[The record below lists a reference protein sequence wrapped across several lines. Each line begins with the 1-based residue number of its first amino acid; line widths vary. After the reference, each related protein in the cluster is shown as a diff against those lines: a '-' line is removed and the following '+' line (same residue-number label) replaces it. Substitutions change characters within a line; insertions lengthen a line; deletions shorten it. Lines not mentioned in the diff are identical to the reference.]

1 MHTLLGRLYSKE
13 RWVIA
18 AIALLGLALRLWALG
33 DKGLAYDE
41 AATALMARAS
51 GPAIIQFHWQA
62 AFEHPPL
69 WQLTMH
75 AWTAVFGQSEAV
87 LRLLPALAGAAA
99 VPLTWYWL
107 RQLWLRAAGLRLLA
121 AALVAF
127 SPTLVLYAQ
136 EARMYTIVVLLAL
149 LSLLAVVELAQ
160 RPGWVSAALFVVI
173 NWLMLGYHYYSLL
186 LVGSEWIFF
195 LVLTV
200 RSANLVGSAR
210 KEEWRGARWW
220 DAACLVSIV
229 PILLW
234 MFFSPGFHDTLAAV
248 TRSMGSGAAPAL
260 FFDGIWRDL
269 SFGAFRWQP
278 DIAAVGYLLLPLVA
292 VGAYALVRSPLALA
306 DALPDATSVPAAD
319 SLPAPLA
326 AGRGGTPA
334 APKNAARPHARAP
347 RTTREQD
354 RAAQKSAANWG
365 WLVVIVGLLPLLV
378 SVVLFRTLAARYVLF
393 ILPAIY
399 TMAAGGI
406 VWLGR
411 RHWVLGLAGSVL
423 VAVPAV
429 VGLRYYYGY
438 YHKSEYR
445 DMVAYLREHIAPDDA
460 IMLYAPRQHLLA
472 KYYLGEERTYYTAPQ
487 VDLPDYW
494 PVNAPPVVP
503 EKMDGE
509 IQDLL
514 AAHPAVWLVMTAQ
527 DEVDDG
533 EFVPKYFTAVSYKED
548 CRKWIDVELCRFVSP
563 TSSQGKGPA
572 SGVQAAAPVTPDLL
586 YNGELRLQRAAAR
599 LVDEPQ
605 LGQSTIFAQLDWL
618 AERKPTVDYR
628 VSLRLLDASGQ
639 VIAQR
644 DEYPIGQLLPPTT
657 WNQDDAKPGYV
668 ALPIPPNLA
677 PGPYQVTVDV
687 YDPATQ
693 SLFAAPVT
701 IANFTLPSASGE

>member
-1 MHTLLGRLYSKE
+1 MHTLLARLYSKE
-13 RWVIA
+13 RWAIIVIA
-18 AIALLGLALRLWALG
+18 LVGLALRLWALG

-51 GPAIIQFHWQA
+51 GPAILQFHWNA

-69 WQLTMH
+69 WQLTMRTWS
-75 AWTAVFGQSEAV
+75 ALFGQSEAM

-107 RQLWLRAAGLRLLA
+107 RQLWSRAVGLRLLVA
-121 AALVAF
+121 TLVAVSPALV
-127 SPTLVLYAQ
+127 VYAQ
-136 EARMYTIVVLLAL
+136 EARMYTVVVLLAL
-149 LSLLAVVELAQ
+149 LSLVALVELAQ
-160 RPGWVSAALFVVI
+160 RPSWASAAIFVVI

-186 LVGSEWIFF
+186 LVGSEWLFF
-195 LVLTV
+195 LVLTI
-200 RSANLVGSAR
+200 RSAPMIGTTR
-210 KEEWRGARWW
+210 KEDWRGARWW

-234 MFFSPGFHDTLAAV
+234 MLFSPGFHDTLTAV
-248 TRSMGSGAAPAL
+248 TRSMAGGAAPAL

-278 DIAAVGYLLLPLVA
+278 DIAALGYLLLPLVA
-292 VGAYALVRSPLALA
+292 IGVYAAVRTPLLLA
-306 DALPDATSVPAAD
+306 DARSDADPVPAAD
-319 SLPAPLA
+319 A
-326 AGRGGTPA
+326 AAVSQAGTPK
-334 APKNAARPHARAP
+334 APASRPHARTP
-347 RTTREQD
+347 RARKEND
-354 RAAQKSAANWG
+354 RAAQKTAADWG

-378 SVVLFRTLAARYVLF
+378 SLLLFRTLAARYILF

-399 TMAAGGI
+399 TLVAAGI

-411 RHWVLGLAGSVL
+411 RHWAFGLLGIVLA
-423 VAVPAV
+423 AVPAV
-429 VGLRYYYGY
+429 VGLGYYYGF

-445 DMVAYLREHIAPDDA
+445 DMAAYLREHVGPDDA

-472 KYYLGEERTYYTAPQ
+472 KYYLGEDRTYYTAPQ

-494 PVNAPPVVP
+494 PVNAPPIVP
-503 EKMDGE
+503 EEMDGQ

-533 EFVPKYFTAVSYKED
+533 EFVPKYFTAVSYKQD
-548 CRKWIDVELCRFVSP
+548 CHKWIDVELCRFVGP
-563 TSSQGKGPA
+563 TSGVLNDQSVPA
-572 SGVQAAAPVTPDLL
+572 AHAVAPVTPNLL
-586 YNGELRLQRAAAR
+586 YDSELRLQRAQAR
-599 LVDEPQ
+599 LVDERQ
-605 LGQSTIFAQLDWL
+605 LGQSTIYAELDWL

-628 VSLRLLDASGQ
+628 ISLRLLDPSGQ
-639 VIAQR
+639 VVAQR

-657 WNQDDAKPGYV
+657 WNQGDTKPGYM
-668 ALPIPPNLA
+668 ALPIPPDL
-677 PGPYQVTVDV
+677 PTGTYQVTVEV

-693 SLFAAPVT
+693 APYGTPVT
-701 IANFTLPSASGE
+701 IAQFAF

>member
-1 MHTLLGRLYSKE
+1 MHTLLARLYSKE
-13 RWVIA
+13 RWIII
-18 AIALLGLALRLWALG
+18 AIALVGLALRLWALG

-51 GPAIIQFHWQA
+51 GPAIIQFHWSA

-69 WQLTMH
+69 WQLTMR
-75 AWTAVFGQSEAV
+75 AWSALFGQSEAA
-87 LRLLPALAGAAA
+87 LRLLPALVGAAA

-107 RQLWLRAAGLRLLA
+107 RQLWSRAVGLRLLA
-121 AALVAF
+121 AALVAL
-127 SPTLVLYAQ
+127 SPALVLYAQ
-136 EARMYTIVVLLAL
+136 EARMYTVVVLLAL
-149 LSLLAVVELAQ
+149 LSLLALVELAR
-160 RPGWVSAALFVVI
+160 RPSWGSAALFVVV

-200 RSANLVGSAR
+200 RSARLIGTAR
-210 KEEWRGARWW
+210 KEDWRGARWW

-234 MFFSPGFHDTLAAV
+234 MLFSPGFHDTLTAV
-248 TRSMGSGAAPAL
+248 TRSMAGGAAPAL

-278 DIAAVGYLLLPLVA
+278 DIAAVGYLLLPLLAIGVYAA
-292 VGAYALVRSPLALA
+292 VRTPLTLF
-306 DALPDATSVPAAD
+306 DALPDAATPAAD
-319 SLPAPLA
+319 
-326 AGRGGTPA
+326 A
-334 APKNAARPHARAP
+334 APASQPEASKGLASRPHARAP
-347 RTTREQD
+347 RARKEND
-354 RAAQKSAANWG
+354 RAAQKTAADWG

-378 SVVLFRTLAARYVLF
+378 SIILFRTLAARYILF

-399 TMAAGGI
+399 TLAAGGI

-411 RHWVLGLAGSVL
+411 RHWALGLLGIVL
-423 VAVPAV
+423 AAVPAV
-429 VGLRYYYGY
+429 VGLGYYYGF

-445 DMVAYLREHIAPDDA
+445 DMAAYLREHIGPDDA

-472 KYYLGEERTYYTAPQ
+472 KYYLGEDRTYYTAPQ

-494 PVNAPPVVP
+494 PVNASPVVP
-503 EKMDGE
+503 EEMDGQ

-514 AAHPAVWLVMTAQ
+514 AKHPAVWLVMTAQ

-533 EFVPKYFTAVSYKED
+533 EFVPKYFTAVSYKQD
-548 CRKWIDVELCRFVSP
+548 CHKWIDVELCRFVSP
-563 TSSQGKGPA
+563 TSSSLNGQPPA
-572 SGVQAAAPVTPDLL
+572 GVHAAEPVAPNLL
-586 YNGELRLQRAAAR
+586 YNGELRLQRAQAR

-605 LGQSTIFAQLDWL
+605 LGQSTIYAELDWL

-628 VSLRLLDASGQ
+628 VTLRLLDPSGQ
-639 VIAQR
+639 VAAQR

-657 WNQDDAKPGYV
+657 WNQGDAKPGYM
-668 ALPIPPNLA
+668 ALPIPPGLP
-677 PGPYQVTVDV
+677 PGAYQVTVDV
-687 YDPATQ
+687 YDSATQ
-693 SLFAAPVT
+693 APYAAPMT
-701 IANFTLPSASGE
+701 IAQFTLPVTSGE

>member
-1 MHTLLGRLYSKE
+1 MHMILARLYSKE
-13 RWVIA
+13 RWVII
-18 AIALLGLALRLWALG
+18 AIALVGLALRLWALG

-51 GPAIIQFHWQA
+51 GPAIIQFHWHA

-69 WQLTMH
+69 WQLTMR
-75 AWTAVFGQSEAV
+75 AWSALFGQSEAM

-107 RQLWLRAAGLRLLA
+107 RQLWSRAVGLRLLA

-127 SPTLVLYAQ
+127 SPVLVIYAQ
-136 EARMYTIVVLLAL
+136 EARMYTVVVLLAL
-149 LSLLAVVELAQ
+149 LSLLALVELAR
-160 RPGWVSAALFVVI
+160 RPSWASAALFVVV

-195 LVLTV
+195 FVLTV
-200 RSANLVGSAR
+200 RNAPLIGTAR

-234 MFFSPGFHDTLAAV
+234 MLFSPGFHDTLTAV
-248 TRSMGSGAAPAL
+248 TRSMAGGPSPAL

-269 SFGAFRWQP
+269 SFGALRWQP

-292 VGAYALVRSPLALA
+292 IGVYAAIRAPLALL
-306 DALPDATSVPAAD
+306 DALPDAA
-319 SLPAPLA
+319 PAPAVDA
-326 AGRGGTPA
+326 APATQAGTPKPPA
-334 APKNAARPHARAP
+334 SRPHARAP
-347 RTTREQD
+347 RARKEND
-354 RAAQKSAANWG
+354 RAAQKAAADWG
-365 WLVVIVGLLPLLV
+365 WLVVIVGVLPLLV
-378 SVVLFRTLAARYVLF
+378 SVVLFRTLAARYILF
-393 ILPAIY
+393 VVPALY
-399 TMAAGGI
+399 TLAAAGI

-411 RHWVLGLAGSVL
+411 RHWVFGLIGIVL
-423 VAVPAV
+423 AAVPAV
-429 VGLRYYYGY
+429 VGLGYYYGF

-445 DMVAYLREHIAPDDA
+445 DMAVYLREHIGADDA

-472 KYYLGEERTYYTAPQ
+472 KYYLGEDRTYYTAPQ

-503 EKMDGE
+503 EEIDGQ

-514 AAHPAVWLVMTAQ
+514 ATHPAVWLVMTAQ

-533 EFVPKYFTAVSYKED
+533 EFVPKYFTAVSYKQD
-548 CRKWIDVELCRFVSP
+548 CHKWIDVELCRFVSP
-563 TSSQGKGPA
+563 TSSSLNGQPLAG
-572 SGVQAAAPVTPDLL
+572 GVAAEQLAPDLL
-586 YNGELRLQRAAAR
+586 YNGELRLQRAQAR

-605 LGQSTIFAQLDWL
+605 LGQPTIYAELGWL

-628 VSLRLLDASGQ
+628 VTLRLLDPSGQ
-639 VIAQR
+639 VVAQR

-657 WNQDDAKPGYV
+657 WNQGDAKPGYM
-668 ALPIPPNLA
+668 ALPIPPGLPA
-677 PGPYQVTVDV
+677 GTYQVTVDV

-693 SLFAAPVT
+693 APYAAPLT
-701 IANFTLPSASGE
+701 IAQLTLPATSGK